1 MSFLV
6 TNSGWGAQSVPYV
19 IDSESFSSKQRKIVE
34 LAIRKWNEQ
43 APTRL
48 VHRTNQ
54 ADYLFFRRHQT
65 RCNSLVGRQGGRQE
79 ILCAV
84 GDSEQQNEPKHEG
97 NVMHEIGHAMGLLH
111 EHKRPDREEFVDVR
125 SSDPNLRMQDGHDVA
140 AIGGYDLG
148 SIMHYSPGP
157 DLRVKVSTSKK
168 VGQREKLTKGDIE
181 GLRWLR
187 RDWQREP
194 GSLAQISV
202 SRDKS
207 NNDKTLWGVNAENQ
221 IFTKTLSNRSWTRV
235 SGSLRN
241 VAVGPSEVIW
251 GVNGG
256 DEIFRRNV
264 NNEWTRMPGSLR
276 WISVGHDL
284 SVWGTNSRREIFRW
298 FGTKWERISGS
309 LAYVSVGTR
318 EHVWGVNERHEVFM
332 WSGDS
337 WRKVSGSLNWISV
350 GLDGTV
356 WGTNNR
362 REIYLLDAANHWT
375 RVSGLLARIDVS
387 DFDTVYGVNE
397 AHEVFSYRE

>member
-6 TNSGWGAQSVPYV
+6 ANKGWGAQSVPYV
-19 IDSESFSSKQRKIVE
+19 IDRESFSGKERKIVE
-34 LAIRKWNEQ
+34 LAISKWNEQ

-54 ADYLFFRRHQT
+54 ADYLFFRRHQA

-84 GDSEQQNEPKHEG
+84 GDREGQGEPKHEG

-111 EHKRPDREEFVDVR
+111 EHQRPDRGEFVDVK
-125 SSDPNLRMQDGHDVA
+125 SNDPRLRVQSGHEVA
-140 AIGGYDLG
+140 AIQGYDLG

-157 DLRVKVSTSKK
+157 DLRVKVSTSHE
-168 VGQREKLTKGDIE
+168 VGQREKLTKSDIE

-207 NNDKTLWGVNAENQ
+207 HNDKTLWGVNAENQ
-221 IFTKTLSNRSWTRV
+221 IFTKSLSERSWTPV

-251 GVNGG
+251 GVNGR

-264 NNEWTRMPGSLR
+264 NYEWTRIPGSLR
-276 WISVGHDL
+276 WISVGRDL

-298 FGTKWERISGS
+298 FRTEWERVPGS
-309 LAYVSVGTR
+309 LAYVAVGTE
-318 EHVWGVNERHEVFM
+318 EHVWGVNERHEVYKR
-332 WSGDS
+332 SGDS
-337 WRKVSGSLNWISV
+337 WQKVSGSLSWVSV

-356 WGTNNR
+356 WGTNHR
-362 REIYLLDAANHWT
+362 KEVYLLDTANNWT
-375 RVSGLLARIDVS
+375 RVSGSLIRIDVG

-397 AHEVFSYRE
+397 AREIFSYRE